1 MTDAWLWHGGAIE
14 AARQRF
20 GGCERLWIDLSTG
33 INPAPW
39 PGAATMAIDWRRLP
53 EASALALL
61 ETAAAAHF
69 GADPRHVCAVPGT
82 EVGMRLVG
90 RIIGGPARYVAPA
103 YRTHGEM
110 IAGSRPI
117 AWTDAMETDGTL
129 ILANPNNPDGRCL
142 DRATLQ
148 ALLARRGSSGWLL
161 IDEAFADADPAQSLA
176 DAVTEEARLLIF
188 RSFGKFFG
196 LAGLRLGFV
205 IAPSQITAPLR
216 RLLGAW
222 PLSAAALAIGTPAYR
237 DRAWIA
243 QTRQELKANA
253 ATLDACLQRHGYQ
266 PRGACPLFRLLE
278 TDDAQ
283 ALFERLAR
291 RAILTRPF
299 ADQPRWLRIGLPADP
314 AALDRLD
321 AALGHG

>member
-117 AWTDAMETDGTL
+117 AWWT
-129 ILANPNNPDGRCL
+129 
-142 DRATLQ
+142 
-148 ALLARRGSSGWLL
+148 
-161 IDEAFADADPAQSLA
+161 
-176 DAVTEEARLLIF
+176 
-188 RSFGKFFG
+188 
-196 LAGLRLGFV
+196 
-205 IAPSQITAPLR
+205 
-216 RLLGAW
+216 
-222 PLSAAALAIGTPAYR
+222 SA
-237 DRAWIA
+237 
-243 QTRQELKANA
+243 
-253 ATLDACLQRHGYQ
+253 
-266 PRGACPLFRLLE
+266 
-278 TDDAQ
+278 
-283 ALFERLAR
+283 
-291 RAILTRPF
+291 
-299 ADQPRWLRIGLPADP
+299 
-314 AALDRLD
+314 
-321 AALGHG
+321 